1 MDEKKYNV
9 EISGKVISEPW
20 FSFEENGERY
30 YDLFVEVKRAFYG
43 FSGLSVN
50 VHVRTTEK
58 TVVKEGLTFG
68 KRIAV
73 CGVIESYVTR
83 VRGKEYGYF
92 IVRAEGIGACVPY
105 KGGGVISDKN
115 EVKVTGV
122 VREAPIL
129 NNTHNGGVMLYLT
142 LDVEGANGIEKIP
155 CTAYGNVLYSLQD
168 VEKGDVVSVE
178 GRIFQR
184 SVCAGAGNRGNEYI
198 STYELEIVRVAELPG
213 EEAGEEDGNEENRV
227 EESER

>member
-20 FSFEENGERY
+20 FSFEENGEKY
-30 YDLFVEVKRAFYG
+30 YDFFVEVKRSFYG

-50 VHVRTTEK
+50 VHVRTTESLI
-58 TVVKEGLTFG
+58 VKESLTFG

-83 VRGKEYGYF
+83 ARGKEYGYL

-122 VREAPIL
+122 VSETPIL
-129 NNTHNGGVMLYLT
+129 KDTHNSVMLYLT
-142 LDVEGANGIEKIP
+142 LDVEGENGIEKIP
-155 CTAYGNVLYSLQD
+155 CTAYGKVVYSLQD

-184 SVCAGAGNRGNEYI
+184 SVCAGAGNSGNEYI
-198 STYELEIVRVAELPG
+198 STYELEIVRVAELS
-213 EEAGEEDGNEENRV
+213 EEEN
-227 EESER
+227 